1 MHMNGASI
9 SSVGWCTNVKEAG
22 TTESHWSIIPE
33 RHNRPLRATPTTTLP
48 IISPSA
54 QPFMYKEL
62 SSLSALALSNN
73 FRCFL
78 FHYSQRFWA
87 KLTDISLISIPHE
100 TNVVIHHRLWD
111 CRNLVF
117 KCGYKTN
124 SVPNAHASH
133 ILTILNQHLSCSY
146 KPIWN
151 AAPFMK
157 SLHAF
162 NYLPSPYSGLSDQGQ
177 VWNAVIK
184 SSVHAFQV

>member
-1 MHMNGASI
+1 MYKCKRSR
-9 SSVGWCTNVKEAG
+9 

-62 SSLSALALSNN
+62 GRLFSLSALTLSNN
-73 FRCFL
+73 FHCFL

-87 KLTDISLISIPHE
+87 KLTDIFLISFPHE
-100 TNVVIHHRLWD
+100 TNVVIYHRLWD
-111 CRNLVF
+111 CRNLIF

-162 NYLPSPYSGLSDQGQ
+162 NYLPSPYSRLSDQGQ
-177 VWNAVIK
+177 VLKCGYKVFSACLPRLINTPMT
-184 SSVHAFQV
+184 F

>member
-1 MHMNGASI
+1 MYKCKRSR
-9 SSVGWCTNVKEAG
+9 

-48 IISPSA
+48 IISPSTK
-54 QPFMYKEL
+54 PFMYKEPGQL
-62 SSLSALALSNN
+62 FSLSALTLSNN
-73 FRCFL
+73 FHCFL

-87 KLTDISLISIPHE
+87 KLTDIFLISFPHE
-100 TNVVIHHRLWD
+100 TNVVIYHRLWD
-111 CRNLVF
+111 CHNLVF

-157 SLHAF
+157 SLRAF
-162 NYLPSPYSGLSDQGQ
+162 NYLPLPLPGYQTRARFR
-177 VWNAVIK
+177 NAVIK
-184 SSVHAFQV
+184 CSVHAFHV

>member
-1 MHMNGASI
+1 MYKCKRSR
-9 SSVGWCTNVKEAG
+9 

-48 IISPSA
+48 IISPST

-62 SSLSALALSNN
+62 SSLSALTLSNN
-73 FRCFL
+73 FHCFL

-87 KLTDISLISIPHE
+87 KLTDIFLISFPHE
-100 TNVVIHHRLWD
+100 TNVVIYHRLWD
-111 CRNLVF
+111 CHNLVF

-146 KPIWN
+146 NHLKCC
-151 AAPFMK
+151 
-157 SLHAF
+157 SLYEVIACF
-162 NYLPSPYSGLSDQGQ
+162 QLPSLSRFRTIRPGPGFEM
-177 VWNAVIK
+177 WL
-184 SSVHAFQV
+184 